1 MYADFAGRWNQ
12 EEGKDPGS
20 VLSRTGYLISYANY
34 PIIWTI
40 WIQKEIVLS
49 ITEAEYIVLSQ
60 AMRDV
65 LPFVSLMKEI

>member
-1 MYADFAGRWNQ
+1 MYADLARRWNQ

-49 ITEAEYIVLSQ
+49 ITEAEYIVLYQ
-60 AMRDV
+60 VMRDV
-65 LPFVSLMKEI
+65 SPFVSLMKEI